1 MNKEIDYS
9 DIEAEARRLHEEKKE
24 HWVVIR
30 DLMEIFKD
38 NFDVLI
44 SWLIKN
50 E

>member
-9 DIEAEARRLHEEKKE
+9 DIEAEARRLHEEKKD

>member
-1 MNKEIDYS
+1 MNKEINYS